1 MEVRS
6 SIHNRLC
13 ILCHLT
19 VQYLG
24 CRTVHKRN
32 CIKVTCPDTSST
44 ANTMFKINRHLSCIS
59 IINQAVI
66 RTLSQTALTSSA
78 GFLIDR
84 RLTNRMLILLT
95 GSGTT
100 SHSDILD
107 RTAETCRLM
116 PFKMRQTDKYIRIH
130 HGTSDLRFLYVLS
143 SLYRNFNI
151 IRSLQAVSDNHR
163 TSDTQRCKSILP
175 CTVKML
181 QCVLSTTRI

>member
-1 MEVRS
+1 
-6 SIHNRLC
+6 
-13 ILCHLT
+13 
-19 VQYLG
+19 
-24 CRTVHKRN
+24 
-32 CIKVTCPDTSST
+32 
-44 ANTMFKINRHLSCIS
+44 MFKINRHLFCIS

-107 RTAETCRLM
+107 RTTETCRLM

-181 QCVLSTTRI
+181 QCVLSTARI